1 MENASK
7 ALLMTA
13 SILVGLIILSLG
25 IYLVNTFRTFS
36 QDYNDSMEI
45 KRMQQ
50 FNAEFTA
57 LATRSNIS
65 MHEILT
71 LVNYANEFNSTNE
84 IEVGDS
90 QHIDVNIK
98 LKTKTINLTNLETE
112 LKHTDYENKTD
123 KFISDLLD
131 GTYIIESKVNESA
144 VDEGRYKYDYAYDKE
159 KKIKIKT
166 YYNCYACTDYSVSA
180 QTGRVE
186 SITFTYKDMVKYED
200 NKLVT

>member
-45 KRMQQ
+45 QRMQQ
-50 FNAEFTA
+50 FNSEFTA

-71 LVNYANEFNSTNE
+71 LVNYANDFNYANNIDTSDSQFIHVYVTLPRAYSTNL
-84 IEVGDS
+84 ITLD
-90 QHIDVNIK
+90 
-98 LKTKTINLTNLETE
+98 
-112 LKHTDYENKTD
+112 
-123 KFISDLLD
+123 FSDLENELQKKQPSIKKDKVIPALLEGSYFLIQQGED
-131 GTYIIESKVNESA
+131 GEKIYGQYQYKNNE
-144 VDEGRYKYDYAYDKE
+144 DGKTR
-159 KKIKIKT
+159 T
-166 YYNCYACTDYSVSA
+166 YYNCFRCDEYYVNPN
-180 QTGRVE
+180 TGRIE
-186 SITFTYKDMVKYED
+186 WIKFIYQENITLPIK
-200 NKLVT
+200 